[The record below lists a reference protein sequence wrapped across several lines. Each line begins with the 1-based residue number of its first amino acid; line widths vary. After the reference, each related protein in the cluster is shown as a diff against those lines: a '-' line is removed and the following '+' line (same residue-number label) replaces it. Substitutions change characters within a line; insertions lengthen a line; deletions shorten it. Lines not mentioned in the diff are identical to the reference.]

1 MTATLID
8 RLPGRA
14 MALAIDA
21 FDDDDMAMAQLR
33 DLADGD
39 DQTLS
44 RRSESASPS
53 PPASPPATAP

>member
-1 MTATLID
+1 MAATLID
-8 RLPGRA
+8 RLVGRA

-21 FDDDDMAMAQLR
+21 FDDDMAMAQLR